1 MNGHRKFT
9 TCILVLFTA
18 LALSACAS
26 HGVHGQ
32 APFVQLNSLKL
43 LEHTLALDLGV
54 RNVNSEPFSIAHID
68 FSILVRDTPL
78 AVYNAA
84 SRASLMANGSENLRF
99 ELAASPEGSALLRA
113 LQRGELASL
122 EYALV
127 GVFQLTENAELKFKH
142 KGHLYPVPGR
152 PGQFR

>member
-9 TCILVLFTA
+9 TCILFSLTALVLF
-18 LALSACAS
+18 ACAS
-26 HGVHGQ
+26 PGVHGQ
-32 APFVQLNSLKL
+32 APFVQLNSLRL
-43 LEHTLALDLGV
+43 LEHTLTLDLGV
-54 RNVNSEPFSIAHID
+54 RNVNSEPFSIAHIE

-99 ELAASPEGSALLRA
+99 ELTASPEGSALLTA
-113 LQRGELASL
+113 LQRGELGSL
-122 EYALV
+122 EYALE
-127 GVFQLTENAELKFKH
+127 GVFQLTENAEMKFKH